1 MNYMLLI
8 YDTPATARPTEA
20 EQAEM
25 MGAYFA
31 FTQEIVN
38 SGELVAG
45 EPLQGPETASKVTV
59 RGGQTTVTDG
69 PFAETKEVLG
79 GFYIVNV
86 ASLERAQE
94 LAAKIPGAKTGSIE
108 VRPLLA
114 MPAAVES

>member
-8 YDTPATARPTEA
+8 YDNPAPPRPTEKKQT
-20 EQAEM
+20 ER

-45 EPLQGPETASKVTV
+45 EPLQGPETASFVTV
-59 RGGQTTVTDG
+59 REGQTTVTDG

-86 ASLERAQE
+86 PTLERAQE
-94 LAAKIPGAKTGSIE
+94 LAAKMPGAKTGKGEGRPVLE
-108 VRPLLA
+108 V
-114 MPAAVES
+114 PA

>member
-8 YDTPATARPTEA
+8 YDAPATARPSEA
-20 EQAEM
+20 EQPEM

-45 EPLQGPETASKVTV
+45 EALQGPETASSVAV
-59 RGGQTTVTDG
+59 RGGQTSVTDG
-69 PFAETKEVLG
+69 PFAETKEVFG

-86 ASLERAQE
+86 ATLERAQE
-94 LAAKIPGAKTGSIE
+94 LAAKIPGAKTGTVE
-108 VRPLLA
+108 VRPVLE
-114 MPAAVES
+114 MPAAVER